1 MFFQSNQI
9 NSNSG
14 EQQLFSALQKSIA
27 ARSNLTLSLA
37 LLLSLVCMPA
47 QGRSN
52 TANTAT
58 KSDASQL
65 LNQAAL
71 ETLVAPIALYP
82 DDLIAIVL
90 PAATDIV
97 GIILAV
103 REIKDTKVP
112 AAQVSNDR
120 KQQEIDSTSAIEALA
135 HYPDVLEKMNA
146 DLNWTRALGQA
157 TVLQQ
162 SELLTAIQDYRK
174 LAADTGFLRDDDY
187 QVVDVAEDT
196 LMIRPRD
203 PQVIYVPDY
212 SPRQVVVYRTAATPN
227 RRAMRYHTR
236 PAPVYYRHYSTSHR
250 YHHTTRGWHGPAF
263 TLSWRNGH
271 IQKRDRYSPNHYR
284 HHRKSFRTPRH
295 SYRQNHI
302 QSRVENH
309 QQSHRQH
316 EKHHNNRYRGL
327 IDHTPRNQYRS
338 HNRRHNE
345 HADHRSQR
353 SNQRRSESRH
363 STNKQRIN
371 NERSSNIQ
379 RRRDQS
385 ENSRRSTNFEQRKP
399 RAWKGSV
406 TARHRA
412 ILEP

>member
-1 MFFQSNQI
+1 
-9 NSNSG
+9 
-14 EQQLFSALQKSIA
+14 
-27 ARSNLTLSLA
+27 
-37 LLLSLVCMPA
+37 MPA
-47 QGRSN
+47 QGRGN

-97 GIILAV
+97 GIILAM

-112 AAQVSNDR
+112 AAQASNDR
-120 KQQEIDSTSAIEALA
+120 KQQELDSTSAVEALA
-135 HYPDVLEKMNA
+135 RYPDVLEKMNA

-187 QVVDVAEDT
+187 QIVDVAEDT
-196 LMIRPRD
+196 LVIRPRD

-212 SPRQVVVYRTAATPN
+212 SPRQVVVYRTAATSN
-227 RRAMRYHTR
+227 GRAMRYHTR
-236 PAPVYYRHYSTSHR
+236 PAPVYYHHYSPSHS
-250 YHHTTRGWHGPAF
+250 YHHTTRGWHGTAF

-271 IQKRDRYSPNHYR
+271 IHKRQSYSPNHYR
-284 HHRKSFRTPRH
+284 HYRKSFRTRRH
-295 SYRQNHI
+295 SYRQNYI
-302 QSRVENH
+302 QSRVEN
-309 QQSHRQH
+309 HRQH
-316 EKHHNNRYRGL
+316 EKHHNNRYRGF
-327 IDHTPRNQYRS
+327 IEHTPRNQYRS

-353 SNQRRSESRH
+353 SNQRHSESRH
-363 STNKQRIN
+363 STNNQRIT
-371 NERSSNIQ
+371 NERSSNTQ

-385 ENSRRSTNFEQRKP
+385 ENSRRPTNFEQRKP